1 MANNNIDPV
10 ELFMEQMDLS
20 GRYRMINHSEPS
32 HPTMRLIPVEER
44 ANLIC
49 SKCGTNLSVKYRKVV
64 DGKEECFCNRCVLL
78 D

>member
-1 MANNNIDPV
+1 MANNSIDPV

-20 GRYRMINHSEPS
+20 GRYHMINHSEPS